1 MRYGKR
7 QVLCTLLELQKMVGN
22 EALEKE
28 VNDVKRQMAVVE
40 TILNRIEN
48 NHLNHMEDDIRD
60 LRNKNWMI
68 LAGIASQLSATLV
81 AVVMMILG

>member
-1 MRYGKR
+1 
-7 QVLCTLLELQKMVGN
+7 MVGN
-22 EALEKE
+22 DHLEQE

-81 AVVMMILG
+81 AVVMMLLG

>member
-1 MRYGKR
+1 M
-7 QVLCTLLELQKMVGN
+7 VSNDHLEH
-22 EALEKE
+22 E

>member
-1 MRYGKR
+1 
-7 QVLCTLLELQKMVGN
+7 MVGN

-40 TILNRIEN
+40 TILHRIEN
-48 NHLNHMEDDIRD
+48 NNLDHMENDIRD

>member
-1 MRYGKR
+1 M
-7 QVLCTLLELQKMVGN
+7 VSNDHLEQ
-22 EALEKE
+22 E

-48 NHLNHMEDDIRD
+48 NHLDHMEDDIRD

>member
-1 MRYGKR
+1 M
-7 QVLCTLLELQKMVGN
+7 VSNDHLEQ
-22 EALEKE
+22 E

-40 TILNRIEN
+40 TILNRIET

-81 AVVMMILG
+81 AVVMMLLG

>member
-1 MRYGKR
+1 M
-7 QVLCTLLELQKMVGN
+7 VNNDHLQQ
-22 EALEKE
+22 E

-40 TILNRIEN
+40 TILDRIEN

-68 LAGIASQLSATLV
+68 LAGIAGQLSATLV
-81 AVVMMILG
+81 AVVMMILQ

>member
-1 MRYGKR
+1 M
-7 QVLCTLLELQKMVGN
+7 VSNDHLEQ
-22 EALEKE
+22 E
-28 VNDVKRQMAVVE
+28 VNDVKRQIAVVE

>member
-1 MRYGKR
+1 
-7 QVLCTLLELQKMVGN
+7 MVGN
-22 EALEKE
+22 EHLEKE

-81 AVVMMILG
+81 AVVMMLLG

>member
-1 MRYGKR
+1 
-7 QVLCTLLELQKMVGN
+7 MVSN
-22 EALEKE
+22 DPLEKE

>member
-1 MRYGKR
+1 M
-7 QVLCTLLELQKMVGN
+7 VSNDHLEQ
-22 EALEKE
+22 E

-81 AVVMMILG
+81 AVVMMLLG

>member
-1 MRYGKR
+1 M
-7 QVLCTLLELQKMVGN
+7 VSNDPLEQ
-22 EALEKE
+22 E

-40 TILNRIEN
+40 TILSRIEN

-81 AVVMMILG
+81 AVVMMLLG

>member
-1 MRYGKR
+1 M
-7 QVLCTLLELQKMVGN
+7 VSNDHLEQ
-22 EALEKE
+22 E

>member
-1 MRYGKR
+1 
-7 QVLCTLLELQKMVGN
+7 MVSN
-22 EALEKE
+22 DHLEKE

-40 TILNRIEN
+40 TILHRIEN
-48 NHLNHMEDDIRD
+48 NHLHHMEDDIRD

>member
-1 MRYGKR
+1 M
-7 QVLCTLLELQKMVGN
+7 VSNDHLEH
-22 EALEKE
+22 E

-48 NHLNHMEDDIRD
+48 NHLSHMEDDIRD

-81 AVVMMILG
+81 AVVMMLIG

>member
-1 MRYGKR
+1 M
-7 QVLCTLLELQKMVGN
+7 VSNDHLEQ
-22 EALEKE
+22 E

-81 AVVMMILG
+81 AVVMLLLG

>member
-1 MRYGKR
+1 
-7 QVLCTLLELQKMVGN
+7 MVSSDY
-22 EALEKE
+22 LEKE

-40 TILNRIEN
+40 TILHRIEN
-48 NHLNHMEDDIRD
+48 NHLDHMEDDIRD

>member
-1 MRYGKR
+1 M
-7 QVLCTLLELQKMVGN
+7 VSNDPLEQ
-22 EALEKE
+22 E

-81 AVVMMILG
+81 AVVMMLLG

>member
-1 MRYGKR
+1 
-7 QVLCTLLELQKMVGN
+7 MVSDDH
-22 EALEKE
+22 LKQE

-40 TILNRIEN
+40 TILSRIEN

-81 AVVMMILG
+81 AVVMMVLQ

>member
-1 MRYGKR
+1 
-7 QVLCTLLELQKMVGN
+7 MVGN
-22 EALEKE
+22 EGLEKE

-40 TILNRIEN
+40 TILHRIEN
-48 NHLNHMEDDIRD
+48 HRLDHMEDDIRD

-81 AVVMMILG
+81 AVVMMVLG

>member
-1 MRYGKR
+1 M
-7 QVLCTLLELQKMVGN
+7 VSNDHLEH
-22 EALEKE
+22 E
-28 VNDVKRQMAVVE
+28 VNDVKRQIAVVE
-40 TILNRIEN
+40 TVLNRIEN

-81 AVVMMILG
+81 AVVMMLLG

>member
-1 MRYGKR
+1 M
-7 QVLCTLLELQKMVGN
+7 VSNDPLEQ
-22 EALEKE
+22 E

-81 AVVMMILG
+81 AVVMMVLQ

>member
-1 MRYGKR
+1 
-7 QVLCTLLELQKMVGN
+7 MVGN

-48 NHLNHMEDDIRD
+48 NHLDHMEDDIRD

>member
-1 MRYGKR
+1 M
-7 QVLCTLLELQKMVGN
+7 VSNDHLEH
-22 EALEKE
+22 E

-81 AVVMMILG
+81 AVVMMLLG

>member
-1 MRYGKR
+1 
-7 QVLCTLLELQKMVGN
+7 MVGN

>member
-1 MRYGKR
+1 M
-7 QVLCTLLELQKMVGN
+7 VSNDHLEQD
-22 EALEKE
+22 

-81 AVVMMILG
+81 AVVMMLLG

>member
-1 MRYGKR
+1 
-7 QVLCTLLELQKMVGN
+7 MVGN
-22 EALEKE
+22 EHLEKE

>member
-1 MRYGKR
+1 M
-7 QVLCTLLELQKMVGN
+7 VSNDHLEQ
-22 EALEKE
+22 E

-81 AVVMMILG
+81 AVVMMLRG

>member
-1 MRYGKR
+1 M
-7 QVLCTLLELQKMVGN
+7 VSNDHLEH
-22 EALEKE
+22 E
-28 VNDVKRQMAVVE
+28 VNDVKRQIAVVE

-81 AVVMMILG
+81 AVVMMLLG

>member
-1 MRYGKR
+1 M
-7 QVLCTLLELQKMVGN
+7 VSNDHLEQ
-22 EALEKE
+22 E

-81 AVVMMILG
+81 AVVMMLIG

>member
-1 MRYGKR
+1 M
-7 QVLCTLLELQKMVGN
+7 VSNDHLEQD
-22 EALEKE
+22 

-81 AVVMMILG
+81 AVVMLLLG

>member
-1 MRYGKR
+1 M
-7 QVLCTLLELQKMVGN
+7 VNNDHLEH
-22 EALEKE
+22 E
-28 VNDVKRQMAVVE
+28 VNDVKRQIAVVE
-40 TILNRIEN
+40 TVLNRIEN

-81 AVVMMILG
+81 AVVMMLLG

>member
-1 MRYGKR
+1 M
-7 QVLCTLLELQKMVGN
+7 VSNDHLEQ
-22 EALEKE
+22 E

-48 NHLNHMEDDIRD
+48 NHLDHMEDDIRD

-81 AVVMMILG
+81 AVVMMMLG

>member
-1 MRYGKR
+1 M
-7 QVLCTLLELQKMVGN
+7 VSNDHLEH
-22 EALEKE
+22 E

-40 TILNRIEN
+40 TILNRIET

-81 AVVMMILG
+81 AVVMMLLG

>member
-1 MRYGKR
+1 M
-7 QVLCTLLELQKMVGN
+7 VSNDHLEH
-22 EALEKE
+22 E

-81 AVVMMILG
+81 AVVMMLIG

>member
-1 MRYGKR
+1 
-7 QVLCTLLELQKMVGN
+7 MVSN
-22 EALEKE
+22 DHLEKE